1 MQIRP
6 KGKGNHKYTIHQY
19 DDMTIY
25 YRFGNIHRDEGP
37 AYYDH
42 IVKQKIWY
50 QYGKIHRVDGPALIQ
65 GDDEIFYWHDTPM
78 EFDTWIKW
86 TTAPEEKK
94 AELIIK
100 YG

>member
-1 MQIRP
+1 MKKP
-6 KGKGNHKYTIHQY
+6 KGKGNHKYTIHNY

-25 YRFGNIHRDEGP
+25 YRFGKMHRDEGP

-42 IVKQKIWY
+42 AIKQKIWY
-50 QYGKIHRVDGPALIQ
+50 QYGKIHRNDGPAIVY
-65 GDDEIFYWHDTPM
+65 DRDEYYFYWHDTEM
-78 EFDTWIKW
+78 DFDTWIKW

-94 AELIIK
+94 AELILK

>member
-1 MQIRP
+1 MKKT
-6 KGKGNHKYTIHQY
+6 KGKGNHKYTIHNY
-19 DDMTIY
+19 DGMTIY
-25 YRFGNIHRDEGP
+25 YRFGHMHRDEGP

-65 GDDEIFYWHDTPM
+65 GDEEFFYWHDTIM